1 LKGRCENLFPEGR
14 MTALRKR
21 VFNRSGPA
29 PQGEGQPDGPLAE
42 AVENCKA
49 GRGESLPQES

>member
-1 LKGRCENLFPEGR
+1 